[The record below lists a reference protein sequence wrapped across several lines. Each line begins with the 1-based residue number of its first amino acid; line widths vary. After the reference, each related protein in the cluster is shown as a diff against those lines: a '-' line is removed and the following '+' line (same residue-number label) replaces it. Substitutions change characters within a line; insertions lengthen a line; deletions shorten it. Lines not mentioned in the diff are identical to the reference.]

1 MKRFLG
7 VLAALLL
14 VTVLA
19 SVVLAF
25 TTLRPRTEVLPP
37 TFGVERYGN
46 LSFRSRIQVTRSW
59 GRSLATEWGFGST
72 GVSLYSPHRQML
84 FTGWH
89 YGPFAF
95 VEERDID
102 MWPVAV
108 EKAARAMA
116 VQKLGVKEPTLDIQR
131 DYKSLR
137 WHVIASAPGRE
148 RLEMN
153 FELIRDDYKK
163 PRLVRR

>member
-14 VTVLA
+14 VTVLV

-37 TFGVERYGN
+37 RFEEGYKSGN
-46 LSFRSRIQVTRSW
+46 VPVRSRTEVARRW
-59 GRSLATEWGFGST
+59 SLVPPWKWSFVQY
-72 GVSLYSPHRQML
+72 GVVVCGGYGQTHKRYRN
-84 FTGWH
+84 

-95 VEERDID
+95 TEKSVRSI
-102 MWPVAV
+102 WPVAV
-108 EKAARAMA
+108 EKAARAIA

-131 DYKSLR
+131 DSKSHS
-137 WHVIASAPGRE
+137 WHIVASAPGGK

-153 FELIRDDYKK
+153 LADGGKSRI
-163 PRLVRR
+163 VRR